1 MAYAYGYLALS
12 LVFVALTFNAWRP
25 RYKPAVLAAVS
36 FFAGWLTSELAVHH
50 IAAQIVTAALFY
62 RAGALATWPGRVA
75 LALSI
80 ATWPFLVRSF
90 LHGHAAR
97 DAVARAVGEALAA
110 PLPHPAAETEDAPAS
125 GVIAASAP
133 FPWRDVLFPF
143 PVRHRDV
150 ECVRKVPYYQLPD
163 RKQPLRVDIHR
174 NRAHARAGT
183 RRAPTLVY
191 LHGGGWVI
199 GQKRYQG
206 LPIMQYLASRG
217 WVCFS
222 VDYRLSPRATF
233 PDHLID
239 VKRAIAWV
247 KEHAAEYGA
256 HPDFVI
262 VAGNSAGAHLA
273 ALAAL
278 TPNDAEYQ
286 PGFESANTSVD
297 GCIALYGIYDFSD
310 RRNAALNPGLSSLLA
325 RFVMKLPLVGSEA
338 AYAKASPLDRIHEGA
353 PPFFLVHGDGDT
365 LAPVQQAR
373 DFYAAFR
380 ARARAPIG
388 YAEIPGAQHAF
399 EIFPSVRTAHLLQGI
414 GRFAAHL
421 RAQYDARRAAQGERA
436 A

>member
-1 MAYAYGYLALS
+1 MAYAYLYLAVS
-12 LVFVALTFNAWRP
+12 SAFVAAAFNAWRP
-25 RYKPAVLAAVS
+25 RYAPAPLAAVS
-36 FFAGWLTSELAVHH
+36 FFAGWLTSELALHH
-50 IAAQIVTAALFY
+50 IVAQAIAAAAFY
-62 RAGALATWPGRVA
+62 RAGALAFLPGQVA

-80 ATWPFLVRSF
+80 ATWPFLYRAFV
-90 LHGHAAR
+90 HGHSAR
-97 DAVARAVGEALAA
+97 EAVAAAVTEALAVPPSADDAA
-110 PLPHPAAETEDAPAS
+110 PISQVVEAPAR
-125 GVIAASAP
+125 
-133 FPWRDVLFPF
+133 FPWKDVLLPF
-143 PVRHRDV
+143 PVRHPGV
-150 ECVRKVPYYQLPD
+150 ECVRKIPFHRYDETRQTM
-163 RKQPLRVDIHR
+163 RVDVHR
-174 NRAHARAGT
+174 SRASREKSAPATG
-183 RRAPTLVY
+183 RAPTLVY

-206 LPIMQYLASRG
+206 LPIMQHLAARG

-247 KEHAAEYGA
+247 KAHAEEYGA
-256 HPDFVI
+256 DPDFVVI
-262 VAGNSAGAHLA
+262 AGNSAGAHLA

-278 TPNDAEYQ
+278 TPNDPEYQ
-286 PGFESANTSVD
+286 PGFEAADTHVD
-297 GCIALYGIYDFSD
+297 GCIALYGIYDFHD
-310 RRNAALNPGLSSLLA
+310 RNGAAANAGLGQLLA
-325 RFVMKLPLVGSEA
+325 RFVMKASRVA
-338 AYAKASPLDRIHEGA
+338 AKDAYTKASPIDRIHAGA

-399 EIFPSVRTAHLLQGI
+399 EIFPSIRTAHLLQGV
-414 GRFAAHL
+414 GRFASHL
-421 RAQYDARRAAQGERA
+421 RAQYEARRAARADRA